1 MSYAVCISYLN
12 TRFSLFELWVCKI
25 SPRLGSSSSSSSPA
39 LQQLPARFHRNID
52 LALIWL
58 AGEIQIL
65 DEIISI

>member
-12 TRFSLFELWVCKI
+12 TRFSLFDFWVCKI
-25 SPRLGSSSSSSSPA
+25 SPRLGSSSSSPA

>member
-12 TRFSLFELWVCKI
+12 TRFFSLFDFWVCKI
-25 SPRLGSSSSSSSPA
+25 SPRLGSSSSSPA